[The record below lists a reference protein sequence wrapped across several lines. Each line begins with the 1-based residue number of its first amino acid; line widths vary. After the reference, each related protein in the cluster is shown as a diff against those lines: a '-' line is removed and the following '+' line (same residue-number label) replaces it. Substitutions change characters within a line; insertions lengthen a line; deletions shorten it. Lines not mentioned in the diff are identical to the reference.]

1 MLRQPGNRPRHDWPG
16 YGLCFVFSAVN
27 SCCPQKVITVRK
39 VRTVLFFSDK
49 ILIESL
55 PTVLGMVNGPTAS
68 ALPDGSEADTDLQ
81 RLIDLGHQVFT

>member
-1 MLRQPGNRPRHDWPG
+1 MLRFLSRQLLLPAESHNRP
-16 YGLCFVFSAVN
+16 
-27 SCCPQKVITVRK
+27 K